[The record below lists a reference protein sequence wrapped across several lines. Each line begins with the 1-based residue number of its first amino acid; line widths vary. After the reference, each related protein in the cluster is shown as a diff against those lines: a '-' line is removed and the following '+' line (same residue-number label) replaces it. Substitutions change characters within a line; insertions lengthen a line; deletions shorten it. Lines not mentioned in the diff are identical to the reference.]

1 MDHCEYIK
9 IAESKKTAILM
20 IHGIL
25 GTPRHFDAFLDVIP
39 EDWSVFNILLDG
51 HGKTVTDFSHTSMKK
66 WKRQVLKIMSRLNKE
81 YDEIVIMGHS
91 MGTLLGIMASF
102 AYPHKVKYMFLLNVP
117 LHFYMHPVVMKNAF
131 QILFMKGKRDASATN
146 MKMAGSITTTRK
158 LWKYIGW
165 IPRYLE
171 LFQLI
176 RQTRER
182 LHLVQIPTYTFQS
195 RHDELVL
202 QKSNTY
208 LDNHPII
215 ENRILENSGHFG
227 YASADMNLIKE
238 TMRKVI
244 AEK

>member
-1 MDHCEYIK
+1 
-9 IAESKKTAILM
+9 
-20 IHGIL
+20 
-25 GTPRHFDAFLDVIP
+25 
-39 EDWSVFNILLDG
+39 
-51 HGKTVTDFSHTSMKK
+51 
-66 WKRQVLKIMSRLNKE
+66 
-81 YDEIVIMGHS
+81 
-91 MGTLLGIMASF
+91 
-102 AYPHKVKYMFLLNVP
+102 
-117 LHFYMHPVVMKNAF
+117 
-131 QILFMKGKRDASATN
+131 MKGKRDASATN

-238 TMRKVI
+238 TMQKVI